1 MNSQKGNGRIDT
13 LNNANYNIYDLFKQE
28 NREQL
33 NYNDEAIKGIHVNNK
48 ISQIIF
54 SNNNINVLQDAIR
67 YQVWIKTDK
76 KYVIGRQS
84 DTELKII
91 IKAIYLEH
99 ARFDDPDILREIKRL
114 NMIIID
120 YCLSKILPEINI
132 YMRYKND
139 IDKLPIPL
147 SRGEFTSAKGTK
159 TLEMKEF

>member
-1 MNSQKGNGRIDT
+1 MNSQNRNGRINT
-13 LNNANYNIYDLFKQE
+13 LNNTNYNIYDLFKQD

-33 NYNDEAIKGIHVNNK
+33 NFNEEAIKGTHSTNK

-54 SNNNINVLQDAIR
+54 SNNNINALQDAIR
-67 YQVWIKTDK
+67 YQVWLKTEK
-76 KYVIGRQS
+76 KYVIDRQS

-91 IKAIYLEH
+91 IKAVYLEN
-99 ARFDDPDILREIKRL
+99 ARFDEPDTLKEIKRL

-132 YMRYKND
+132 YMRYKSD
-139 IDKLPIPL
+139 IEKLPIPL
-147 SRGEFTSAKGTK
+147 NRGEFISSKGTK